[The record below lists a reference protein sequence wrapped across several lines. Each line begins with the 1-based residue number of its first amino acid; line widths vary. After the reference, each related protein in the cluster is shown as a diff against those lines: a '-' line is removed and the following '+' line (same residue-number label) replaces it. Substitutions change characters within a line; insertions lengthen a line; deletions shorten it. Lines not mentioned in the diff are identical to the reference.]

1 MNASSTSICFNM
13 KYHEDWVWKLNW
25 KIEFFVPSTGHQNCL
40 DKCLHYH
47 YHCDCENQCHLQV
60 KLFFIWYFFLLFYPR
75 NILVKP
81 WPFCAK
87 QPVFSTLIQIF
98 NILLVWGSVLSLVK
112 RILLF
117 FIHNRSNCLI
127 SVRIVLEHH

>member
-1 MNASSTSICFNM
+1 MQVQHQYALIWNIM
-13 KYHEDWVWKLNW
+13 
-25 KIEFFVPSTGHQNCL
+25 KIEFENSIGRLSFLCRLPDIKIAWINACIITITVTVKINVIFRSDYFSFGISFFYFIPEISWLNHDPFVQSSQ
-40 DKCLHYH
+40 
-47 YHCDCENQCHLQV
+47 
-60 KLFFIWYFFLLFYPR
+60 F
-75 NILVKP
+75 
-81 WPFCAK
+81 
-87 QPVFSTLIQIF
+87 FSTLIQIF